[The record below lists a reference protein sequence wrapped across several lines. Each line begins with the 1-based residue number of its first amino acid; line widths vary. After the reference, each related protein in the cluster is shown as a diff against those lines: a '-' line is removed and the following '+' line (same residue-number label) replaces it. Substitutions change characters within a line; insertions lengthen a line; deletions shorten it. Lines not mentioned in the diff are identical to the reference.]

1 MGRAK
6 ESAMMDQGTVVRR
19 DPQIRRAPAGTGL
32 YDVLDLILD
41 KGLVIDAFV
50 RVSLVGI
57 ELVTVDLRVVI
68 ASVDTYLRYAAA
80 AENLQLYNRG
90 GEKSLPNMVSGM
102 KKAQFG
108 DKAMGM
114 LERGEKAL
122 ESKIT
127 GRNKG
132 QDRDEEDRGQDEG
145 IAGTLTRGV
154 KNVVGRVVDTFTG
167 SDDDEDEGQQ
177 DEGQQDEEKNGG
189 EARRSEPGRE
199 ERRGDRDRGKRDRG
213 DANRGKPTKAS
224 ARR

>member
-1 MGRAK
+1 
-6 ESAMMDQGTVVRR
+6 MMDQGTTMTRR
-19 DPQIRRAPAGTGL
+19 DPQIRRAPSGTGL
-32 YDVLDLILD
+32 YDILDLILD

-57 ELVTVDLRVVI
+57 ELLTVDLRVVI
-68 ASVDTYLRYAAA
+68 ASVDTYIRYAAA
-80 AENLQLYNRG
+80 AEELQLYSRG
-90 GEKSLPNMVSGM
+90 GDKSLPDMVTGM

-108 DKAMGM
+108 KKAMQ
-114 LERGEKAL
+114 LAERGEKAL
-122 ESKIT
+122 ESSLS

-132 QDRDEEDRGQDEG
+132 QEQARQDDDEHDEEG

-177 DEGQQDEEKNGG
+177 DEENRG
-189 EARRSEPGRE
+189 EARQREPGRE
-199 ERRGDRDRGKRDRG
+199 ERRGDRDRGNRDRG
-213 DANRGKPTKAS
+213 DANRGKPAKAG

>member
-1 MGRAK
+1 
-6 ESAMMDQGTVVRR
+6 MMDQGEMVRK

-90 GEKSLPNMVSGM
+90 GEKSLPGMVTGM
-102 KKAQFG
+102 KKAQLG
-108 DKAMGM
+108 DKAVGV

-122 ESKIT
+122 ENKFT
-127 GRNKG
+127 GPNKG
-132 QDRDEEDRGQDEG
+132 QARDDDGRDKDEG
-145 IAGTLTRGV
+145 IAGSLSRGV
-154 KNVVGRVVDTFTG
+154 RKVVGRVVDTFTG
-167 SDDDEDEGQQ
+167 QDDDKGKDQDKEEDQQ
-177 DEGQQDEEKNGG
+177 EERDHG
-189 EARRSEPGRE
+189 EARRREPGRE
-199 ERRGDRDRGKRDRG
+199 ERRPDRNRG
-213 DANRGKPTKAS
+213 DANRGKPAKAG